1 MVNIENR
8 DIEAEIITDNQS
20 DSEDIQTVDV
30 SDVVVYARDWTI
42 ETIFNQ
48 INIENIDLNP
58 KFQRRNAWNDDKRS
72 KLIES
77 IIMGYPVPEIVLA
90 ENPNKKRS
98 FIVIDG
104 KQRLLT
110 LAGFIDNNKY
120 KYWDKPVL
128 KGLKVLKDLNKL
140 KYVDL
145 DEKSKREFD
154 NSSLRCTVITNFKD
168 IQILYDIF
176 YRLNS
181 GSESLSTQELRQAL
195 NKGEFAD
202 YLVETTNTLQP
213 IHSVMNLSEPDK
225 RLRDIENLLRLF
237 AFTMYPKEYKG
248 NLKKFL
254 DDKMGDI
261 TKNWGETH
269 LKIKEQYEKINS
281 AIDLLKETDGDYK
294 IIGRKY
300 DEDAFSNRFNK
311 VLFEVEIFY
320 FLHLDK
326 NILSSKETFITALKK
341 LCTEDA
347 DFRASIESSTKNIE
361 YYKIRYAKFQE
372 LINKSFRLNLAINPF
387 L

>member
-1 MVNIENR
+1 MIGIENVIME
-8 DIEAEIITDNQS
+8 DEIIADNQLDS
-20 DSEDIQTVDV
+20 DDIQNIDV

-48 INIENIDLNP
+48 INLENIDLNP
-58 KFQRRNAWNDDKRS
+58 KFQRRNAWTDDKRS

-90 ENPNKKRS
+90 ENPEKKRS

-110 LAGFIDNNKY
+110 IAGFIDNDKY
-120 KYWDKPVL
+120 KYWDRPVL
-128 KGLKVLKDLNKL
+128 KGLKVLTDLNKS

-168 IQILYDIF
+168 VQILYDIF

-202 YLVETTNTLQP
+202 YLINITNELQP
-213 IHSVMNLSEPDK
+213 IHSVMNLTEPDK
-225 RLRDIENLLRLF
+225 RFRDIEILLRLF

-254 DDKMGDI
+254 DDKMGEI
-261 TKNWGETH
+261 TKGWTNMH
-269 LKIKEQYEKINS
+269 SQIQDQYDKINL
-281 AIDLLKETDGDYK
+281 AIELLKEVFGDYRL
-294 IIGRKY
+294 IGRKY
-300 DEDAFSNRFNK
+300 DTDEFSNRFNK

-326 NILSSKETFITALKK
+326 EVLAKKEAFIQAFKK
-341 LCTEDA
+341 LCIEDS
-347 DFRASIESSTKNIE
+347 DFRDSIERSTKNIE
-361 YYKIRYAKFQE
+361 YYKTRFVKFQE
-372 LINKSFRLNLAINPF
+372 LINTSLELNLSVNPF
-387 L
+387 V